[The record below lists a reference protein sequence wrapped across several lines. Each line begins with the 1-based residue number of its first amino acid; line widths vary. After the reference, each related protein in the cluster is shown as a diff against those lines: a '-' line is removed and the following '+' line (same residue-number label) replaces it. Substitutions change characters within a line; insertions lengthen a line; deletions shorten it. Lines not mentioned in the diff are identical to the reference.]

1 MSTASAYINKK
12 RIDAI
17 TSNNKVE
24 YPGKV
29 AKNIQ
34 PLAPS
39 CPIQPK
45 FDVLDYKDRS
55 HKCDRK
61 NVKTVLDCS

>member
-1 MSTASAYINKK
+1 MKSASAYINAK
-12 RIDAI
+12 RINAI

-29 AKNIQ
+29 VKNIQ

-39 CPIQPK
+39 CPINPNFQ
-45 FDVLDYKDRS
+45 VLNYEDTNL
-55 HKCDRK
+55 KCK
-61 NVKTVLDCS
+61 KCTKK